1 MAKLNAEWI
10 DFRRAYRLYDSNHP
24 VDTVAYVDDLQV
36 AKKEAT
42 ENGYEGIVK
51 VA

>member
-36 AKKEAT
+36 AQKESI
-42 ENGYEGIVK
+42 ENEYDGIVK

>member
-10 DFRRAYRLYDSNHP
+10 DFRMLYRLYDPNHP
-24 VDTVAYVDDLQV
+24 ADTIAYVDDLQV
-36 AKKEAT
+36 AEKEAMGK
-42 ENGYEGIVK
+42 GYEGIVK

>member
-36 AKKEAT
+36 AEKEAI